1 MCFSPYS
8 DLMQHYYGN
17 LVRECV
23 ARRRREL
30 AAVDT
35 PEKALDYVRLARER
49 IRNAFGPLP
58 ERRVADVAVHG
69 LDVRHLPLTFKN
81 LPAGRIGEKVEIDE
95 TVFGVRFREVVD
107 EVGADEAGAARDEKG
122 FLKHAKESDGTGP

>member
-1 MCFSPYS
+1 MSFSPYS

-49 IRNAFGPLP
+49 IRTGKRIANPGCHASGFIALVYPL
-58 ERRVADVAVHG
+58 
-69 LDVRHLPLTFKN
+69 VREGI
-81 LPAGRIGEKVEIDE
+81 LPADYPV
-95 TVFGVRFREVVD
+95 T
-107 EVGADEAGAARDEKG
+107 
-122 FLKHAKESDGTGP
+122 S